1 MPPLIHQAAT
11 PAAAPG
17 WRVAVSSDTREP
29 PEPPAMT
36 AGAMSSW
43 DSRPASTS
51 ACMAD
56 SDGPVKHTSD
66 APVLGRSQ
74 ISTRLPPAASA
85 SASSRTPGESMPKR
99 PPGVIDHGR
108 PSPMTS

>member
-11 PAAAPG
+11 AAATSR
-17 WRVAVSSDTREP
+17 WRVAVSRDTREP

-36 AGAMSSW
+36 AGVMSRW
-43 DSRPASTS
+43 DRRPASTS

-74 ISTRLPPAASA
+74 ISTRFPAAASA
-85 SASSRTPGESMPKR
+85 SASSRTPGESLLKR
-99 PPGVIDHGR
+99 PPGVMAQGR
-108 PSPMTS
+108 PSPITS